1 MIRRWLAPLCWCAAA
16 MLRCNCAQAGVW
28 GVDPVFGIAGDYA
41 TNPAL
46 LDQPHTAETNGA
58 LLLDAPTTYNGNAFE
73 FFVMPSFRLSNT
85 AGYSSLAS
93 DYEHLNVKGQLDSER
108 SVLSATAGV
117 AQDSSLYQDYL
128 SDGTTGVRRDTVT
141 GDLNW
146 DRSLTE
152 RIDFNADANWTKV
165 RYGEAIGIAT
175 LTDYKYLSISP
186 TLSWVSSERDKLT
199 LAANVARYNSL
210 DGTTTSRSAN
220 LQIGFMRQLS
230 EIWTLTAA
238 AGYSRALNTLQGS
251 EDVLVLTP
259 SGLGIEIIPLR
270 VESSQ
275 NGTVYSLNLTR
286 KGTLLTLGAI
296 ASRQLTPTGFAYLS
310 LQDSFELTASY
321 TLSDRWSFTGDARYI
336 KSQDPQLQG
345 GILERTPK
353 IFTVGATWRWTEHWT
368 ASLTASH
375 VMEEFQPPGLD
386 LASSE
391 VMITL
396 SRHFN
401 HIKFQ

>member
-1 MIRRWLAPLCWCAAA
+1 MIRRGWAPLCWCAAA
-16 MLRCNCAQAGVW
+16 MLRCSCAQAGVW
-28 GVDPVFGIAGDYA
+28 GMDPVFGIAGDYA

-46 LDQPHTAETNGA
+46 LD
-58 LLLDAPTTYNGNAFE
+58 LPTTYNGDAAE
-73 FFVMPSFRLSNT
+73 FFVIPSFRLSNT

-93 DYEHLNVKGQLDSER
+93 DYEHLNVKGEIDGER
-108 SVLSATAGV
+108 SVLSATAGL

-128 SDGTTGVRRDTVT
+128 SDGSTGVRRDTVT

-152 RIDFNADANWTKV
+152 RIDFNADANWSKV
-165 RYGEAIGIAT
+165 RYGQGIGIAT
-175 LTDYKYLSISP
+175 LTDYKYLSILP

-199 LAANVARYNSL
+199 LVANVARYNSL

-220 LQIGFMRQLS
+220 LQIGFVRQLS
-230 EIWTLTAA
+230 EIWTLTGA
-238 AGYSRALNTLQGS
+238 AGYSRALNTLQGR

-259 SGLGIEIIPLR
+259 SGLGIEAVPFKA
-270 VESSQ
+270 ESSQ
-275 NGTVYSLNLTR
+275 NGTVYSVNLTR
-286 KGTLLTLGAI
+286 KGTLLTLSAI
-296 ASRQLTPTGFAYLS
+296 ASRQLMPTGFAYLS

-321 TLSDRWSFTGDARYI
+321 TLSDRWSFTGDARYV
-336 KSQDPQLQG
+336 KSEDPQLQG

-353 IFTVGATWRWTEHWT
+353 IITVGATWRWTERWSAT
-368 ASLTASH
+368 LTASR
-375 VMEEFQPPGLD
+375 VMEQFQPGLD

-396 SRHFN
+396 SRHFD